1 MTKRLY
7 IGNLATT
14 TTKQT
19 LAEAFQRD
27 GRSVTTVELVMSSE
41 IGRSRGFAFVEM
53 ATESD
58 GAAALQA
65 LDGAVV
71 DGKALKVQVAE
82 ERKSRFGG
90 YTGGRSAR

>member
-27 GRSVTTVELVMSSE
+27 GRQVTTVELVMSSE
-41 IGRSRGFAFVEM
+41 IGISRGFAFVEM
-53 ATESD
+53 ATESE
-58 GAAALQA
+58 GAAAMQA
-65 LDGAVV
+65 LDGAVL
-71 DGKALKVQVAE
+71 DGKALKVQVAA

-90 YTGGRSAR
+90 YTGGRPAR